1 MTMNAYVVYKYKN
14 SIHIKYGRIRWGTF
28 YSVDGETWMTHIPD
42 KLLVKQF
49 NKVVVES
56 PDQIPRAIELL
67 WGNECKPCKDEDK
80 LDKLEAAVYTNAAN
94 NVDILKSIA
103 RIEKRLDA
111 LEGKRSKSTYG
122 DKEYTEFVP
131 PQPHIEVS
139 SDILS
144 DKGKETLGITDDKE
158 TYKRSGTDGFK
169 TCPYCGGNWNMTH
182 DRMMRFYDG
191 PIKIRC
197 GKCKKIFTVASF
209 DKQKSEYVYIKE
221 EV

>member
-1 MTMNAYVVYKYKN
+1 MSNVYLVYKYKN
-14 SIHIKYGRIRWGTF
+14 SIRIKYGKIRWGCTF
-28 YSVDGETWMTHIPD
+28 HPVDGETWMTHIPD

-49 NKVVVES
+49 NKVAVES

-111 LEGKRSKSTYG
+111 LEGKRNKSTYG
-122 DKEYTEFVP
+122 DKTFVENVIP
-131 PQPHIEVS
+131 DS
-139 SDILS
+139 
-144 DKGKETLGITDDKE
+144 KE

-197 GKCKKIFTVASF
+197 GKCNKIFTVASF
-209 DKQKSEYVYIKE
+209 DKQKMEYVYITDE
-221 EV
+221 E